1 MNPTVGGVY
10 GNVVRDNV
18 ADDNGTN
25 KAPPQFGG
33 GGSGSGIGLFGSGPG
48 SAVYNNLIVD
58 NEASGNGLAGLAMHA
73 HKPGGE
79 DIDGNVIVHN
89 DFGTNNVGGDA
100 FDGPPGPSDFQTTGI
115 AIYSYVPANMVI
127 SHNKIH
133 DDSIGIWLSTTI
145 NAQGLNHNHFDNVT
159 TPVVVG

>member
-1 MNPTVGGVY
+1 VRIVLPSHNPGRSRSIRTQGDGVTDGRGVY

-33 GGSGSGIGLFGSGPG
+33 WQRLGIGLFGSAPARPCTTT
-48 SAVYNNLIVD
+48 SSSTTRRRQRLPV
-58 NEASGNGLAGLAMHA
+58 AMHA

-89 DFGTNNVGGDA
+89 DFGTTMWWRRLRRSS
-100 FDGPPGPSDFQTTGI
+100 GPSTSRDRDRDLLVVLPTWSSAT
-115 AIYSYVPANMVI
+115 
-127 SHNKIH
+127 KIH
-133 DDSIGIWLSTTI
+133 DEASGS
-145 NAQGLNHNHFDNVT
+145 G
-159 TPVVVG
+159 